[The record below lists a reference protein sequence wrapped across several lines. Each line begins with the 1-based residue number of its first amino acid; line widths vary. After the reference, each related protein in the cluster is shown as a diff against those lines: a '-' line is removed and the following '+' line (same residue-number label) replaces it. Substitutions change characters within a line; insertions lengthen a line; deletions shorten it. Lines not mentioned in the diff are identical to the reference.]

1 MFFGAMEWLLCPGC
15 QCPLADPVTVS
26 CGHSFCKRCLGKSL
40 PRRCPTCGER
50 LKLMDTE
57 GPRVSILLCG
67 VLEKCF
73 ARETKLAKLRSSLQD
88 QLREQKFKEA
98 LKFATK
104 GVDRYPE
111 DVALRLYRSEAQIAL
126 QNFSEALSDLE
137 VVCTNK
143 PEWPEGY
150 FRKGK
155 VFLDL
160 GEKTEALI
168 QFHHCLKLDS
178 EFTPAK
184 REIGKILVHFS
195 PVPEPVEELLEAVS
209 QYLKHS
215 CSGLEL
221 QAVPFKSTQE
231 TEGEEKPDTQKN
243 KTRKKR
249 NRNSQ
254 CKFFS
259 CLSYIFFP
267 SVFPF
272 CPLYVND
279 ESQKNQ
285 LHSLAQELLSI
296 SDFECSLCISQLF
309 SGRQSACWLNVGKCL
324 ERSYGFRHSHSG
336 LAAKQYLKNRKHNCT
351 VLIQEILSVAFPSE
365 LAERKRAHAAEMSEL
380 SNLMKDIP
388 IFVCTMAF
396 PGIHCPLHVFEP
408 RYRLMMR
415 RCLETGTKKFG
426 MCIYE
431 PGKNFSDYGCTL
443 EILGTDILPDGRS
456 LVDTVG
462 GRRFRV
468 LSRGQRDGYN
478 TADVEY
484 LEDEKVEGEEL
495 VELQRFHDNVYQK
508 LQGWCC
514 NPRTSF
520 PSHISWHHGPV
531 PDAED
536 IQVLQASPD
545 GPAWCWWLLAVL
557 PLDTT
562 YQMTVFSMTSLKD
575 RLSHLRRVLELFSQ
589 N

>member
-1 MFFGAMEWLLCPGC
+1 MEWLLCPGC

-231 TEGEEKPDTQKN
+231 TEGEEKPDTQGLQKEML
-243 KTRKKR
+243 TMACLAGTQSEPFP
-249 NRNSQ
+249 SQ
-254 CKFFS
+254 CAEGGSEKEKD
-259 CLSYIFFP
+259 LGK
-267 SVFPF
+267 V
-272 CPLYVND
+272 LGELEERTNVND

-296 SDFECSLCISQLF
+296 SDFECSLCIRLVSK
-309 SGRQSACWLNVGKCL
+309 VP
-324 ERSYGFRHSHSG
+324 
-336 LAAKQYLKNRKHNCT
+336 
-351 VLIQEILSVAFPSE
+351 VLW
-365 LAERKRAHAAEMSEL
+365 
-380 SNLMKDIP
+380 
-388 IFVCTMAF
+388 
-396 PGIHCPLHVFEP
+396 
-408 RYRLMMR
+408 
-415 RCLETGTKKFG
+415 
-426 MCIYE
+426 E
-431 PGKNFSDYGCTL
+431 PGLVCPMWRTVHASSPFHNPL
-443 EILGTDILPDGRS
+443 LGL
-456 LVDTVG
+456 
-462 GRRFRV
+462 
-468 LSRGQRDGYN
+468 
-478 TADVEY
+478 
-484 LEDEKVEGEEL
+484 
-495 VELQRFHDNVYQK
+495 
-508 LQGWCC
+508 
-514 NPRTSF
+514 TSKR
-520 PSHISWHHGPV
+520 
-531 PDAED
+531 
-536 IQVLQASPD
+536 LL
-545 GPAWCWWLLAVL
+545 WLL
-557 PLDTT
+557 
-562 YQMTVFSMTSLKD
+562 Q
-575 RLSHLRRVLELFSQ
+575 
-589 N
+589 